1 MRELPLM
8 LGLVGASGSG
18 KTTLAQ
24 GIVRLLGAHG
34 VTPVNLDDYLRYS
47 RAERAVRGMTD
58 ADPAAIDLDRMAA
71 DLGALRAGRT
81 IEKPVYDHTIG
92 VPRGSERVAPTGL
105 VIAYGALTLTPPVQV
120 ELFDVTVYLDPHPAL
135 YHRWREERD
144 VLQRGYTLAEVQAA
158 WPARERDIQ
167 QYIVVQRSLADV
179 VVRFVPGETGID
191 LRLLLRRR
199 ALTFEMADVG
209 QETGSSAV
217 QIRQLAADEDGLPAV
232 LVTATSDPALDRLS
246 EALRARL
253 PRSGQVTG
261 DSLNATHPTLR
272 FAQTL
277 IAALLLYKSL

>member
-1 MRELPLM
+1 MREHPLM

-18 KTTLAQ
+18 KTTLTQ

-58 ADPAAIDLDRMAA
+58 ADPAAMDLNRMAA
-71 DLGALRAGRT
+71 DLVALRAGQT

-92 VPRGSERVAPTGL
+92 EPRGSERVAPTGL

-120 ELFDVTVYLDPHPAL
+120 ELFDLTVYFDPHPAL
-135 YHRWREERD
+135 YRRWREERD

-167 QYIVVQRSLADV
+167 QYIVVQRPLADV
-179 VVRFVPGETGID
+179 VVRFVPEETGID

-199 ALTFEMADVG
+199 ALTFDVARVV
-209 QETGSSAV
+209 QETGVSAV
-217 QIRQLAADEDGLPAV
+217 QIQQLAADEDGLPAV

>member
-1 MRELPLM
+1 M

-18 KTTLAQ
+18 KTTLTQ

-58 ADPAAIDLDRMAA
+58 ADPAAMDLNRMAA
-71 DLGALRAGRT
+71 DLVALRAGQT

-92 VPRGSERVAPTGL
+92 EPRGSERVAPTGL

-120 ELFDVTVYLDPHPAL
+120 ELFDLTVYFDPHPAL
-135 YHRWREERD
+135 YRRWREERD

-167 QYIVVQRSLADV
+167 QYIVVQRPLADV
-179 VVRFVPGETGID
+179 VVRFVPEETGID

-199 ALTFEMADVG
+199 ALTFDVARVV
-209 QETGSSAV
+209 QETGVSAV
-217 QIRQLAADEDGLPAV
+217 QIQQLAADEDGLPAV

>member
-1 MRELPLM
+1 M

-18 KTTLAQ
+18 KTTLTQ

-71 DLGALRAGRT
+71 DLVALRAGRT

-92 VPRGSERVAPTGL
+92 APRGSERVAPTGL

-120 ELFDVTVYLDPHPAL
+120 ELFDLTVYFDPHPAL
-135 YHRWREERD
+135 YRRWREERD

-167 QYIVVQRSLADV
+167 QYIVVQRPLADV
-179 VVRFVPGETGID
+179 VVRFVPEETGID

-199 ALTFEMADVG
+199 ALTFDVARVV
-209 QETGSSAV
+209 QETGVSAV
-217 QIRQLAADEDGLPAV
+217 QIQQLAADEDGLPAV

-277 IAALLLYKSL
+277 IATLLLHKSL

>member
-1 MRELPLM
+1 MREHPLM
-8 LGLVGASGSG
+8 LGLIGASGSG
-18 KTTLAQ
+18 KTTLTQ

-47 RAERAVRGMTD
+47 RAERAARGMTD
-58 ADPAAIDLDRMAA
+58 ADPAAMDLDRMAA
-71 DLGALRAGRT
+71 DLVALRAGQT

-92 VPRGSERVAPTGL
+92 APRGSERVAPTGL

-120 ELFDVTVYLDPHPAL
+120 ELFDLTVYFDPHPAL
-135 YHRWREERD
+135 YRRWREERD

-167 QYIVVQRSLADV
+167 QYIVVQRPLADV

-199 ALTFEMADVG
+199 ALTFEIARVA
-209 QETGSSAV
+209 QEAGSSVV
-217 QIRQLAADEDGLPAV
+217 QVQQLAADEDGLPAM
-232 LVTATSDPALDRLS
+232 LVTATSDPALDCLS
-246 EALRARL
+246 EALRERL

-261 DSLNATHPTLR
+261 DTLNATHPTLR

-277 IAALLLYKSL
+277 IAVLLLHR

>member
-1 MRELPLM
+1 MRAHPLM

-18 KTTLAQ
+18 KTTLTQ

-47 RAERAVRGMTD
+47 RAERAMRGMTD
-58 ADPAAIDLDRMAA
+58 ADPAAMDLDRMAA
-71 DLGALRAGRT
+71 DLVALRAGQT

-92 VPRGSERVAPTGL
+92 APRGSERVAPTGL

-120 ELFDVTVYLDPHPAL
+120 ELFDLTVYFDPHPAL
-135 YHRWREERD
+135 YRRWREERD
-144 VLQRGYTLAEVQAA
+144 VLQRGYTWAEVQAA

-167 QYIVVQRSLADV
+167 QYIVVQRPLADV
-179 VVRFVPGETGID
+179 VVRFVPGEAGID

-199 ALTFEMADVG
+199 ALTFEIARVA
-209 QETGSSAV
+209 QEAGSSVV
-217 QIRQLAADEDGLPAV
+217 QVQQLAADEDGLPAM
-232 LVTATSDPALDRLS
+232 LVTATSDPALDCLS
-246 EALRARL
+246 EALRERL

-261 DSLNATHPTLR
+261 DTLNATHPTLR

-277 IAALLLYKSL
+277 IAVLLLHK